1 MTRTDDTSQ
10 ERPPNRWQAR
20 PHLATILRAT
30 IFLGPVA
37 ASAAAGWAVTTLAP
51 PDRTVTDTAIVLVA
65 TLAAS
70 AVTLVV
76 TDRLLRRLLPV
87 AVLLR
92 LALVFPEHA
101 PSRFRMARDV
111 VRRRSTQEHLARLA
125 RAGQDPSLAAEA
137 ILSLVAALD
146 EHDRPTRGHA
156 ERVRLYTELIA
167 EELGLPAR
175 DRDRLRWA
183 ALLHDVGKLAVPATT
198 LNKPG
203 SLDQAEWELMRRHP
217 DIGAELARPLMDW
230 LGEWGDLVAQHH
242 ERWDGTGY
250 PRGLAGTDICRGGRI
265 VAVADAFDVMTAARA
280 YRRPVARPAAYR
292 ELIRFSGSQ
301 FDPEVVRA
309 MLAVSLPRVR
319 RVQGAMAV
327 LADVPLLAARTVPA
341 STVAQAVGAGVLVVG
356 GAQLDQPVPTP
367 TPPAAY
373 VLPAPL
379 QQEAVEVPPAVAP
392 TAAPTGEDAPAARA
406 HPPAPVDADSTTA
419 SPTPTTE
426 LTSPTPG
433 GGPAD
438 VAEEPTIPAPEI
450 PKAVEETV
458 DRAVEESVD
467 LVDDPVATVP
477 DTVDDTVDDVEEP
490 VGATVPSVEDPV
502 GAVDEAVGGLVP

>member
-20 PHLATILRAT
+20 PHLAAVLRVT

-51 PDRTVTDTAIVLVA
+51 PDRSAADTAIVLVA

-70 AVTLVV
+70 VVTLVV

-101 PSRFRMARDV
+101 PSRLRMARDV

-183 ALLHDVGKLAVPATT
+183 ALLHDVGKLAVPAAT

-356 GAQLDQPVPTP
+356 GAQVDQPAP

-373 VLPAPL
+373 VLPAPR

-392 TAAPTGEDAPAARA
+392 APAPTGEDAP
-406 HPPAPVDADSTTA
+406 VDPDSTTA
-419 SPTPTTE
+419 SRTPTTE
-426 LTSPTPG
+426 VTSPAPG

-438 VAEEPTIPAPEI
+438 VAEEPAIPVPEV
-450 PKAVEETV
+450 PKAVEEPV
-458 DRAVEESVD
+458 DRAVEETVD

-477 DTVDDTVDDVEEP
+477 DTLVDTVGDVEES
-490 VGATVPSVEDPV
+490 VGSTVPSVEDPV
-502 GAVDEAVGGLVP
+502 GAVDDAVGGLVP